1 MSLLFLSLSFQATVA
16 TPLVIAEE
24 NLATNLV
31 AVMSHQDSIYNLE
44 SKRQLQEEK
53 GKDFKGQLR
62 QP

>member
-31 AVMSHQDSIYNLE
+31 AVMSHQV
-44 SKRQLQEEK
+44 
-53 GKDFKGQLR
+53 DFFDTKLLC
-62 QP
+62 